1 VKNEDNNYSIAHLLK
16 NKDKRLSVLIDSIV
30 CYNGHGWVRNEPSPD
45 GALPA
50 EMTSCTGYTI
60 KKYDQPLLPL
70 YYRTNTTTG
79 YTDAPL
85 YWYAVILLNEAEAKA
100 ELGTITESD
109 LDATINKLLHRA
121 GLPDMTLTPDAD
133 PANNMNVSNLI
144 WEIRRCRRCEL
155 MCDNWYR
162 YWDLVR
168 WHQLDKLDSNEHPNI
183 NRGANLTGADQNGVS
198 VDADGY
204 MIATSATRTFNKK
217 YYLYPIPTNEL
228 NLNKDK
234 IQQNLGW

>member
-1 VKNEDNNYSIAHLLK
+1 
-16 NKDKRLSVLIDSIV
+16 
-30 CYNGHGWVRNEPSPD
+30 
-45 GALPA
+45 
-50 EMTSCTGYTI
+50 M
-60 KKYDQPLLPL
+60 
-70 YYRTNTTTG
+70 
-79 YTDAPL
+79 
-85 YWYAVILLNEAEAKA
+85 NEAEAKA

-109 LDATINKLLHRA
+109 LDATVNKLLNRA
-121 GLPDMTLTPDAD
+121 GLPAMTLTPEAD

-183 NRGANLTGADQNGVS
+183 NRGINLTGADQTGVN
-198 VDADGY
+198 VDANGY
-204 MIATSATRTFNKK
+204 MIATSATRSFNKK

-228 NLNKDK
+228 NLNKDHMT
-234 IQQNLGW
+234 QNLGWNE